1 MASALVIAVRAIP
14 QAARVSPSE
23 AMERK
28 AIKGLRPF
36 NREDAEVFTQLQ
48 RERSLQECIES
59 ITTATFRFGI
69 LMGESGCGKTSF
81 LQAGVWPQLT
91 HETTTHWGVYVR
103 FSERDPIQTI
113 AKALS
118 EQLQAPIEDI
128 LSQPKNR
135 GDLTA
140 VLTRAVAATDK
151 PLVLLLDQFEQFF
164 VHAPR
169 AADQEPFVQALASWY
184 RSPDPLPVKILVSI
198 RSDLLY
204 QLSRL
209 HQALGYALGPQEVFV
224 LEKFTPTEAAKILAV
239 IAKSEQLAF
248 ESKFVEELAE
258 EALANREEGL
268 ISPVDLQI
276 LAWMIERQ
284 REDEL
289 RAFSRVAFQKFGGV
303 EGLLT
308 RFLERTLSARVVP
321 GQRQAVMKALLAL
334 TDLDRQ
340 VRAGVMTLPEIQAKL
355 QATAKP
361 GEVAE
366 AVAWLVRG
374 DVRLITPQE
383 RDGETGYELAHE
395 RLIPALIRQAGKE
408 LSAADKANQLLDRRV
423 NEWLGNDCDRRWL
436 LTIQE
441 LYLIGR
447 QRPYLVWGAKHRQKQ
462 RLLRLS
468 RQRLYRTVLALAII
482 AGVFSGAGSWLSF
495 TTQGQIM
502 QVEWQLAN
510 SVPKAHASI
519 MADAAVALRAIA
531 TAYGELNQ
539 PTLAAEILQDALNAA
554 QTIPDDNSKLSA
566 LSSIAF
572 AYGELNQ
579 PTLAAEILQAALK
592 VAQTIPAN
600 YYKSEALSSIA
611 AATGE
616 LNQPTLAAEILQ
628 AALNTVQTIQDDNYK
643 SLALSNIA
651 TAYGKLNQLTRAAEI
666 LQAAFQAAQT
676 IQNDYYKSLALSDIA
691 TAYGKLNQPTRAAEI
706 LQVALQAAQTLQDDN
721 SKSQALRNIAA
732 ATGELNQPTLAAEI
746 LQAALQAAQTLQNDN
761 SKSQALSNIAY
772 TIGAANEALKN
783 EINPSNLP
791 SNLLEK
797 TFQIL
802 RRENASSVLR
812 NVALLYAQQEQWG
825 KALHVLQNCG
835 ENDRRIALI
844 LIMTLIAEKKTPALI
859 EGAVVLKA
867 EVNPSQPDY
876 TLEVTIQ
883 SPDLHCRQY
892 TNWWEIITPEGEL
905 KGRETF
911 DQPHKDQSSWPGV
924 LTLSAAKV
932 KPDQPLLIR
941 AHFKGGQMN
950 HEGQFELSWHWSGY
964 TNQALKGSIQ
974 AGFHRQ
980 VRLPGNF
987 ALWLE
992 DDPPQPTECKL

>member
-1 MASALVIAVRAIP
+1 MSEHFSAKLLRELTEALGSILQWIAELIAAKNWFNLLVLGAIALFFLAKPPGFLTKQAGFGLHLLIEYLGIEVPTIYPILFGVVELALLASALVIAVRAIP

-23 AMERK
+23 AIERK

-103 FSERDPIQTI
+103 FSEREPIQTI

-321 GQRQAVMKALLAL
+321 GQRQAAMKALLAL

-361 GEVAE
+361 AEVAE
-366 AVAWLVRG
+366 AVTWLVRG

-383 RDGETGYELAHE
+383 
-395 RLIPALIRQAGKE
+395 
-408 LSAADKANQLLDRRV
+408 
-423 NEWLGNDCDRRWL
+423 
-436 LTIQE
+436 
-441 LYLIGR
+441 
-447 QRPYLVWGAKHRQKQ
+447 
-462 RLLRLS
+462 
-468 RQRLYRTVLALAII
+468 
-482 AGVFSGAGSWLSF
+482 
-495 TTQGQIM
+495 
-502 QVEWQLAN
+502 
-510 SVPKAHASI
+510 
-519 MADAAVALRAIA
+519 
-531 TAYGELNQ
+531 
-539 PTLAAEILQDALNAA
+539 
-554 QTIPDDNSKLSA
+554 
-566 LSSIAF
+566 
-572 AYGELNQ
+572 
-579 PTLAAEILQAALK
+579 
-592 VAQTIPAN
+592 
-600 YYKSEALSSIA
+600 
-611 AATGE
+611 
-616 LNQPTLAAEILQ
+616 
-628 AALNTVQTIQDDNYK
+628 
-643 SLALSNIA
+643 
-651 TAYGKLNQLTRAAEI
+651 
-666 LQAAFQAAQT
+666 
-676 IQNDYYKSLALSDIA
+676 
-691 TAYGKLNQPTRAAEI
+691 
-706 LQVALQAAQTLQDDN
+706 
-721 SKSQALRNIAA
+721 
-732 ATGELNQPTLAAEI
+732 
-746 LQAALQAAQTLQNDN
+746 
-761 SKSQALSNIAY
+761 
-772 TIGAANEALKN
+772 
-783 EINPSNLP
+783 
-791 SNLLEK
+791 
-797 TFQIL
+797 
-802 RRENASSVLR
+802 
-812 NVALLYAQQEQWG
+812 
-825 KALHVLQNCG
+825 
-835 ENDRRIALI
+835 
-844 LIMTLIAEKKTPALI
+844 
-859 EGAVVLKA
+859 
-867 EVNPSQPDY
+867 
-876 TLEVTIQ
+876 
-883 SPDLHCRQY
+883 
-892 TNWWEIITPEGEL
+892 
-905 KGRETF
+905 
-911 DQPHKDQSSWPGV
+911 
-924 LTLSAAKV
+924 
-932 KPDQPLLIR
+932 
-941 AHFKGGQMN
+941 
-950 HEGQFELSWHWSGY
+950 
-964 TNQALKGSIQ
+964 
-974 AGFHRQ
+974 
-980 VRLPGNF
+980 
-987 ALWLE
+987 
-992 DDPPQPTECKL
+992 

>member
-1 MASALVIAVRAIP
+1 MPEHFSAKLLREATEALGSILQWIAELIAAKNWFNLLVLSAIALFFLGKPPGFLTEQAGFGLQLLERLGIEVSAIYPVIFGVVELALLTSALAIAVRAIP
-14 QAARVSPSE
+14 KETRVSPRE
-23 AMERK
+23 AIERK

-91 HETTTHWGVYVR
+91 HETSAYWGVYVR

-113 AKALS
+113 AKALA
-118 EQLQAPIEDI
+118 EQLKAPIEDI
-128 LSQPKNR
+128 LPQQKNR
-135 GDLTA
+135 GDLVA
-140 VLTRAVAATDK
+140 VLTRAVAAADR

-169 AADQEPFVQALASWY
+169 AADQEPFVQALADWY

-239 IAKSEQLAF
+239 IAKSERLEF

-258 EALANREEGL
+258 DALANREDGL

-321 GQRQAVMKALLAL
+321 GQRQAAMKTLLAL

-355 QATAKP
+355 KATAKP
-361 GEVAE
+361 AEVAE

-383 RDGETGYELAHE
+383 REGETGYELAHE

-408 LSAADKANQLLDRRV
+408 LSAADKANQLLDWRV

-436 LTIQE
+436 LNIQE

-447 QRPYLVWGAKHRQKQ
+447 QRPYLVWGAKQRQKE

-468 RQRLYRTVLALAII
+468 RQRVYRTVLALAVIT
-482 AGVFSGAGSWLSF
+482 GVLSGAGSWLSF
-495 TTQGQIM
+495 TPQGQIM
-502 QVEWQLAN
+502 QIEWQLAN

-519 MADAAVALRAIA
+519 MADAAVAFAKDEQWPKSQQVIERINQKYAKDEGSGENRDRNLVKFIHKTADFLPKLDNKNKALSIVQDELIPIVKNIQADNYKSQALRSIA
-531 TAYGELNQ
+531 SAAGELNE
-539 PTLAAEILQDALNAA
+539 PTSAAEILQDAL
-554 QTIPDDNSKLSA
+554 K
-566 LSSIAF
+566 
-572 AYGELNQ
+572 
-579 PTLAAEILQAALK
+579 
-592 VAQTIPAN
+592 
-600 YYKSEALSSIA
+600 
-611 AATGE
+611 
-616 LNQPTLAAEILQ
+616 
-628 AALNTVQTIQDDNYK
+628 
-643 SLALSNIA
+643 
-651 TAYGKLNQLTRAAEI
+651 
-666 LQAAFQAAQT
+666 AAQT
-676 IQNDYYKSLALSDIA
+676 IQVDYY
-691 TAYGKLNQPTRAAEI
+691 
-706 LQVALQAAQTLQDDN
+706 
-721 SKSQALRNIAA
+721 KSQALRTTAYN
-732 ATGELNQPTLAAEI
+732 
-746 LQAALQAAQTLQNDN
+746 ALQ
-761 SKSQALSNIAY
+761 S
-772 TIGAANEALKN
+772 
-783 EINPSNLP
+783 
-791 SNLLEK
+791 
-797 TFQIL
+797 L
-802 RRENASSVLR
+802 R
-812 NVALLYAQQEQWG
+812 
-825 KALHVLQNCG
+825 
-835 ENDRRIALI
+835 
-844 LIMTLIAEKKTPALI
+844 
-859 EGAVVLKA
+859 
-867 EVNPSQPDY
+867 
-876 TLEVTIQ
+876 
-883 SPDLHCRQY
+883 
-892 TNWWEIITPEGEL
+892 
-905 KGRETF
+905 
-911 DQPHKDQSSWPGV
+911 
-924 LTLSAAKV
+924 
-932 KPDQPLLIR
+932 
-941 AHFKGGQMN
+941 
-950 HEGQFELSWHWSGY
+950 
-964 TNQALKGSIQ
+964 
-974 AGFHRQ
+974 
-980 VRLPGNF
+980 
-987 ALWLE
+987 
-992 DDPPQPTECKL
+992 

>member
-600 YYKSEALSSIA
+600 YYKSQALSS
-611 AATGE
+611 
-616 LNQPTLAAEILQ
+616 
-628 AALNTVQTIQDDNYK
+628 
-643 SLALSNIA
+643 
-651 TAYGKLNQLTRAAEI
+651 
-666 LQAAFQAAQT
+666 
-676 IQNDYYKSLALSDIA
+676 
-691 TAYGKLNQPTRAAEI
+691 
-706 LQVALQAAQTLQDDN
+706 
-721 SKSQALRNIAA
+721 IAA